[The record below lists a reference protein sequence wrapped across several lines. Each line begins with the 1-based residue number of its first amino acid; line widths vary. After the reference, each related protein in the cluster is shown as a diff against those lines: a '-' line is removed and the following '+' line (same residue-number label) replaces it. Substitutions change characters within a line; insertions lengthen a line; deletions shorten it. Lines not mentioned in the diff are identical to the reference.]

1 MRSETGTEW
10 EPVGSPA
17 ETIQRLL
24 DLEAQGQTLAGL
36 VAGLQTA
43 PATSADQILRAM
55 CGIGYA
61 DFVAMGFNFED
72 VVEVVTEIYR
82 AVGFTARPRAS
93 RKPTGK
99 S

>member
-1 MRSETGTEW
+1 MKSSTGKEW
-10 EPVGSPA
+10 EPSTAPA
-17 ETIQRLL
+17 ETVRRLI

>member
-1 MRSETGTEW
+1 MRSSTGKEW

-17 ETIQRLL
+17 ETVQRLL

-55 CGIGYA
+55 CGVTYA
-61 DFVAMGFNFED
+61 DFVQMGFTFED

-93 RKPTGK
+93 RKRTAE